1 MKVAERKLQLLRRLA
16 KRAGVCAG
24 PDRRIATAL
33 AREGLAR
40 LEAYRAGVAVFQI
53 TPAGRRRIA
62 LGR

>member
-16 KRAGVCAG
+16 RKAEVCSG

-33 AREGLAR
+33 AREGLAQ
-40 LEAYRAGVAVFQI
+40 LEAYRAGIAIFQI

>member
-1 MKVAERKLQLLRRLA
+1 MNVAARKLDLLRRLA
-16 KRAGVCAG
+16 RGAEVCAG

-40 LEAYRAGVAVFQI
+40 LEAYEAGTAIFQI

-62 LGR
+62 LGL